1 MKSLSLVTKL
11 RLMAAVSS
19 CVLVLMSGFLLMEE
33 YQLNRTGR
41 ERAVQQNVEVA
52 HSVLEWAYQQETAG
66 THTREQA
73 QKLATHAAVF
83 KGDRGVSV
91 VVAPT
96 ADDKAALVR

>member
-52 HSVLEWAYQQETAG
+52 HSVLEWAYQQGNCGHAHARAG
-66 THTREQA
+66 A
-73 QKLATHAAVF
+73 
-83 KGDRGVSV
+83 
-91 VVAPT
+91 
-96 ADDKAALVR
+96 KAGHPGIASRPLRRQ